1 MSHLGSRGAL
11 GASLVIVIA
20 LATTARA
27 DVTVGVFAPSSP
39 FPSTGA
45 RVELANRLGEEVG
58 AALGVK
64 GVGRVYARGS
74 DFAAAVK
81 RGEVTVAL
89 VDAAYLATAGGGFTL
104 IASGVRG
111 GDTSHGWQLVVRG
124 TDKIAQLKGKHVLVP
139 AVGRETDFVLN
150 VLLGSEVGRD
160 FFGKIEAAPD
170 TASALAAVGLGKAD
184 AAVVPDGVAL
194 PAGTSR
200 ALALPATAGAV
211 LVGYGLSSEQ
221 KKALAGAVGT
231 FSGDETVTG
240 FRGADGDAVG
250 AISRR
255 FGAVVKRGP
264 FAIPAVRLLVG
275 DLVEGRVIAIERTPA
290 AAFAVGPERR

>member
-1 MSHLGSRGAL
+1 MSSKHRI
-11 GASLVIVIA
+11 GASLVIVMA
-20 LATTARA
+20 LAAAAHA

-45 RVELANRLGEEVG
+45 RVELANHLGEQVG

-64 GVGRVYARGS
+64 GVGKVYARGS

-81 RGEVTVAL
+81 KGEVTVAL
-89 VDAAYLATAGGGFTL
+89 VDAAYLATAGGAYTL

-150 VLLGSEVGRD
+150 VMLGSEVGRD

-194 PAGTSR
+194 PAGTSQ
-200 ALALPATAGAV
+200 ALTLPATPGAV
-211 LVGYGLSSEQ
+211 LVGYGLTAEQ
-221 KKALAGAVGT
+221 KKALVGAIGT
-231 FSGDETVTG
+231 YSGDATITG

-250 AISRR
+250 SIARR

-264 FAIPAVRLLVG
+264 FAVPAVRLLVG
-275 DLVEGRVIAIERTPA
+275 DLVEGRAIAIERTPA
-290 AAFAVGPERR
+290 ASFAVGPERK